1 MLNKIFVSF
10 VLGCVS
16 AGSLLF
22 ASVNYIPN
30 LNDELSYNQKMIK
43 EYKSAIS
50 KLEKRN
56 KYLKNIKKKNPKL
69 YVTKP
74 LYEDKKDRYIYRIKL
89 DGAKTKNLNFTIKNH
104 KIFLEMNLKT
114 EKNDKNGYYF
124 SSQNFY
130 QEFTIPTDV
139 KESKIKNR
147 VDGDYFEIIMPK
159 K

>member
-1 MLNKIFVSF
+1 MLNKKFISSIVASMMLGVS
-10 VLGCVS
+10 LS
-16 AGSLLF
+16 AS
-22 ASVNYIPN
+22 ANYIPN

-43 EYKSAIS
+43 EYKAYIN

-56 KYLKNIKKKNPKL
+56 KYLKKVKKENPKL
-69 YVTKP
+69 YVKKP
-74 LYEDKKDRYIYRIKL
+74 LFENKKHEYIYRVKL
-89 DGAKTKNLNFTIKNH
+89 DGAKTKNMNFTIKDH
-104 KIFLEMNLKT
+104 RISLEMTLKT
-114 EKNDKNGYYF
+114 EKNDKNGYFF

-130 QEFTIPTDV
+130 QEFTIPNDV